1 MGSGINSE
9 HILLSLATTTGTI
22 SYELLHDHL
31 INIDQIR
38 LILSLRGRETTLK
51 TGISP
56 YAKHVLDIAA
66 QAAHDNGHI
75 HIDAEHLLLGIVSY
89 PECLA
94 YQIINR
100 IGIDPAALKKQI
112 NQLFEEL
119 HRLDHPAS
127 SENVQLE
134 ENPAEQASENTQ
146 SPQFKRTAI
155 AHPRKT
161 SSLEYF
167 ATNLTQEAIKNR
179 LDPVIG
185 RNDEI
190 QRLIQILARRTKNNP
205 VLIGDPGVGKTA
217 IVEGLAQRIKD
228 QKVPPILKNKQIY
241 QLDLGL
247 VIAGTTYRGQ
257 FEDRLKKIMAEVKR
271 NKEIILFIDE
281 IHTIVGAGSAE
292 GSLDAANI
300 LKPAL
305 AKGEVR
311 MIGATTSEEYRKH
324 IEKDAALERRLQK
337 IIISE
342 TSIEET
348 IAILKGLK
356 KTYEQFH
363 GVVIENSAIEAAATY
378 SQRFIADRHLPDK
391 AIDLIDEASSAVH
404 LKRVILPEP
413 KLDKWHKDLQEIITK
428 KETALKKQNY
438 DKASILR
445 AQELKLLD
453 NQPQPAKQPKQPREI
468 VSEQD
473 IAAVVTAATGI
484 PIGKILEEERLRL
497 VNLEEVLENKV
508 VGQTEAVKSIAAA
521 IRRSKAG
528 ISNPNRPLGSF
539 LFLGPT
545 GVGKTYL
552 TQVLAK
558 TIYGTS
564 DALIKVDMSEFM
576 ERHNASRLV
585 GAPPGY
591 VGYEEGGKLTE
602 MVRKKPFSVVLL
614 DEIEKAHPEV
624 FSLLLQILE
633 DGHLTDSTGRLVSF
647 KHTIIIMTSNI
658 GSERLTN
665 QAAIGFRDFS
675 QENKSNYKALKE
687 DILNELNDYFRPEL
701 LNRLDQIVVFN
712 ALDKATISTI
722 VQGELNQLLDRLKQD
737 GYKLIIGP
745 KVKNFLVEKGF
756 DAKFGVRPLRR
767 AITQYLEDPLA
778 DLLLAETI
786 EKPTTIKVEV
796 EQDRLIL
803 KPKVKT
809 KVGHAR
815 KSH

>member
-1 MGSGINSE
+1 ME
-9 HILLSLATTTGTI
+9 
-22 SYELLHDHL
+22 
-31 INIDQIR
+31 
-38 LILSLRGRETTLK
+38 
-51 TGISP
+51 
-56 YAKHVLDIAA
+56 
-66 QAAHDNGHI
+66 HDN
-75 HIDAEHLLLGIVSY
+75 DETEA
-89 PECLA
+89 
-94 YQIINR
+94 
-100 IGIDPAALKKQI
+100 
-112 NQLFEEL
+112 NQQTQAPF
-119 HRLDHPAS
+119 RRAS
-127 SENVQLE
+127 VGR
-134 ENPAEQASENTQ
+134 P
-146 SPQFKRTAI
+146 P
-155 AHPRKT
+155 KT

-167 ATNLTQEAIKNR
+167 ATNLTQEAINNK

-185 RNDEI
+185 RDQEI

-217 IVEGLAQRIKD
+217 IVEGLAQRIKN
-228 QKVPPILKNKQIY
+228 QKVPPILKNRQIY

-271 NKEIILFIDE
+271 NPNIILFIDE

-305 AKGEVR
+305 SKGEIR
-311 MIGATTSEEYRKH
+311 IIGATTNDEYRKH
-324 IEKDAALERRLQK
+324 IEKDQALERRLQK
-337 IIISE
+337 IVISE
-342 TSIEET
+342 ASIEET
-348 IAILKGLK
+348 IAILRGLK

-363 GVVIENSAIEAAATY
+363 EVIIDNSAIEAAATY

-413 KLDKWHKDLQEIITK
+413 KLDKWYKELQLVIAK
-428 KETALKKQNY
+428 KEAALKKQNY
-438 DKASILR
+438 DQASILR
-445 AQELKLLD
+445 AQEIKLLS
-453 NQPQPAKQPKQPREI
+453 NQPAPTKQPKRARE
-468 VSEQD
+468 VVGEKD
-473 IAAVVTAATGI
+473 IAAVVTASTGI
-484 PIGKILEEERLRL
+484 PIGNILAEERLKLVNLNKILESQ
-497 VNLEEVLENKV
+497 VI
-508 VGQTEAVKSIAAA
+508 GQNEAVKSIASA

-558 TIYGTS
+558 TIYGKA
-564 DALIKVDMSEFM
+564 DALIKIDMSEFM

-602 MVRKKPFSVVLL
+602 MVRRNPFSVVLL

-633 DGHLTDSTGRLVSF
+633 DGHLTDSTGRIVSF
-647 KHTIIIMTSNI
+647 KHTIIILTSNI

-665 QAAIGFRDFS
+665 QASIGFKDSSKQS
-675 QENKSNYKALKE
+675 QTDYQALKD
-687 DILNELNDYFRPEL
+687 DILTELYDYFRPEL

-712 ALDKATISTI
+712 PLNQATINKI
-722 VQGELNQLLDRLKQD
+722 IDKELEQLLARLKAD
-737 GYKLIIGP
+737 GYRLVINKEA
-745 KVKNFLVEKGF
+745 KNFLAQKGF
-756 DAKFGVRPLRR
+756 DPKFGVRPLRR

-778 DLLLAETI
+778 DLLLTQEITR
-786 EKPTTIKVEV
+786 PTTINVTSGPDHLV
-796 EQDRLIL
+796 L
-803 KPKVKT
+803 KPKTVK
-809 KVGHAR
+809 KVGHG
-815 KSH
+815 K